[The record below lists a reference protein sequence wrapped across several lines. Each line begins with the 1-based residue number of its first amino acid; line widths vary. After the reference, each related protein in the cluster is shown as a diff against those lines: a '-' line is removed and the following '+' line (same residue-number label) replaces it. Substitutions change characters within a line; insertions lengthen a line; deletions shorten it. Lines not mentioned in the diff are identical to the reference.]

1 MRSALFIRGGALGD
15 FILTLPS
22 IRAFRQAFP
31 TAHIE
36 ILGYPHIAHLALGP
50 EYAAA
55 VRSIDQRGM
64 AAFFAEGAAL
74 DPGLC
79 AYVAGFDLVVSFLY
93 DPDEVFRRN
102 LAKAGARR
110 VLAADSRP
118 SGERHAAEHLAAW
131 LEKAGVAREI
141 EAPCIFPSEIDLARA
156 AAFSPPSARPRVA
169 IHLGSGSPVKNWPV
183 ERFAELARCLAAEGI
198 EVLVVEGPADEDAAR
213 RFWSERFP
221 SSVRRCAGL
230 SLPQLAALFAHCA
243 AFVGHD
249 SGITHLA
256 AAVGTPVC
264 AIFGPTDARVWR
276 PRGKRI
282 IVLQR
287 GERPAAVSA
296 DEALRAVLRLVSGA
310 SASAREPDALP
321 DCPGPFP
328 RSD

>member
-31 TAHIE
+31 AAHIE
-36 ILGYPHIAHLALGP
+36 ILGYPHIASLALGP
-50 EYAAA
+50 EYAAV
-55 VRSIDQRGM
+55 VRPLDQRGM

-74 DPGLC
+74 DPELC

-93 DPDEVFRRN
+93 DPDDVFRRS
-102 LAKAGARR
+102 LARAGARR

-131 LEKAGVAREI
+131 LAPAGI
-141 EAPCIFPSEIDLARA
+141 APGIAAPRIFPSADAEARA
-156 AAFSPPSARPRVA
+156 AALHPPAAGLRVA
-169 IHLGSGSPVKNWPV
+169 IHLGSGSRSKNWPA
-183 ERFAELARCLAAEGI
+183 ERFAELARRLAADDI
-198 EVLVVEGPADEDAAR
+198 AVLAVEGPADEDVAR
-213 RFWSERFP
+213 QFWSAPFP
-221 SSVRRCAGL
+221 SAVRRCAGVP
-230 SLPQLAALFAHCA
+230 LPQLAALFARCA

-256 AAVGTPVC
+256 AAVETPVC

-276 PRGKRI
+276 PRGKQI

-287 GERPAAVSA
+287 GARPDAVSV
-296 DEALRAVLRLVSGA
+296 DEVSRAVRRLVALR
-310 SASAREPDALP
+310 
-321 DCPGPFP
+321 DCPGSRPSP
-328 RSD
+328 D